1 MRNEQGKFVKGTS
14 GNPLGRPRVILTV
27 RDIAREHTEE
37 AIETLAAIMRDEV
50 APAAARISA
59 CTELLNRGHGR
70 PVDQRAMLMISAQ
83 LSSDRSVKEMS
94 TQEIIQKLSE
104 SLPFFRENFT
114 SKLASI
120 SGTEQRGRTMAN
132 DPSEAL

>member
-14 GNPLGRPRVILTV
+14 GNPLGRPRIILTV

-59 CTELLNRGHGR
+59 S
-70 PVDQRAMLMISAQ
+70 DISAMR
-83 LSSDRSVKEMS
+83 LGTMRPLVKS
-94 TQEIIQKLSE
+94 
-104 SLPFFRENFT
+104 FT
-114 SKLASI
+114 
-120 SGTEQRGRTMAN
+120 R
-132 DPSEAL
+132 P

>member
-37 AIETLAAIMRDEV
+37 AIETLAGIMRDEA

-70 PVDQRAMLMISAQ
+70 PVDQRAMLMIGAQ
-83 LSSDRSVKEMS
+83 LNSDRPIREWS
-94 TQEIIQKLSE
+94 TIELIERINDL
-104 SLPFFRENFT
+104 R
-114 SKLASI
+114 LA
-120 SGTEQRGRTMAN
+120 
-132 DPSEAL
+132 DEAAFAAP

>member
-70 PVDQRAMLMISAQ
+70 PVDQRAMLMIGAQ
-83 LSSDRSVKEMS
+83 LNSDRPIPEWS
-94 TQEIIQKLSE
+94 TAELIERINE
-104 SLPFFRENFT
+104 FAR
-114 SKLASI
+114 A
-120 SGTEQRGRTMAN
+120 A
-132 DPSEAL
+132 EALPPLSD

>member
-1 MRNEQGKFVKGTS
+1 MLQAPIFDS
-14 GNPLGRPRVILTV
+14 PSFDPLGRPRIILTV

-70 PVDQRAMLMISAQ
+70 PVDQRAMLMIGAQ
-83 LSSDRSVKEMS
+83 LNSDRPIREWS
-94 TQEIIQKLSE
+94 TTELIERINDL
-104 SLPFFRENFT
+104 R
-114 SKLASI
+114 LAD
-120 SGTEQRGRTMAN
+120 EP
-132 DPSEAL
+132 PSAKP

>member
-70 PVDQRAMLMISAQ
+70 PVDQRAMLMIGAQ
-83 LSSDRSVKEMS
+83 LNSDRPVREWS
-94 TQEIIQKLSE
+94 TQEILQKLSE
-104 SLPFFRENFT
+104 SLPFLRENV
-114 SKLASI
+114 A
-120 SGTEQRGRTMAN
+120 
-132 DPSEAL
+132 

>member
-14 GNPLGRPRVILTV
+14 GNPLGRPRIILTV

-70 PVDQRAMLMISAQ
+70 PVDQRAMLMIGAQ
-83 LSSDRSVKEMS
+83 LSSARPVREWS
-94 TQEIIQKLSE
+94 TKEIIDRLADYVICSPDEHALSSGE
-104 SLPFFRENFT
+104 AN
-114 SKLASI
+114 LASRA
-120 SGTEQRGRTMAN
+120 SR
-132 DPSEAL
+132 

>member
-14 GNPLGRPRVILTV
+14 GNPLGRPRIILTV

-70 PVDQRAMLMISAQ
+70 PVDQRAMLMIGAQ
-83 LSSDRSVKEMS
+83 LSSDRPVREWS
-94 TQEIIQKLSE
+94 TKEIID
-104 SLPFFRENFT
+104 R
-114 SKLASI
+114 LADYETCSPNEHAMSI
-120 SGTEQRGRTMAN
+120 SKAIPYSGTHAE
-132 DPSEAL
+132 EAEA

>member
-14 GNPLGRPRVILTV
+14 GNPLGRPRIILTV

-37 AIETLAAIMRDEV
+37 AIKTLAAIMRDEV

-70 PVDQRAMLMISAQ
+70 PVDQRAMLMIGAQ
-83 LSSDRSVKEMS
+83 LSSDRSIKEMS
-94 TQEIIQKLSE
+94 TKEIIDRLADYVTCSPDE
-104 SLPFFRENFT
+104 HALPCGEASSRRANF
-114 SKLASI
+114 
-120 SGTEQRGRTMAN
+120 
-132 DPSEAL
+132 

>member
-14 GNPLGRPRVILTV
+14 GNPLGRPRIILTV
-27 RDIAREHTEE
+27 RDIASEHTEE

-70 PVDQRAMLMISAQ
+70 PVDQLAMLMIGAQ
-83 LSSDRSVKEMS
+83 LNSDRPVREWY
-94 TQEIIQKLSE
+94 TQEILQKLSE
-104 SLPFFRENFT
+104 SLPFLRENV
-114 SKLASI
+114 A
-120 SGTEQRGRTMAN
+120 
-132 DPSEAL
+132 

>member
-1 MRNEQGKFVKGTS
+1 MRNEKGRFVKGTS
-14 GNPLGRPRVILTV
+14 GNPLGRPRVIMTV

-70 PVDQRAMLMISAQ
+70 PVDQRAMLMIGAQ
-83 LSSDRSVKEMS
+83 LNSDRPIREWS
-94 TQEIIQKLSE
+94 TAELIDRINEWKLFNE
-104 SLPFFRENFT
+104 APPL
-114 SKLASI
+114 
-120 SGTEQRGRTMAN
+120 
-132 DPSEAL
+132 DPSK

>member
-37 AIETLAAIMRDEV
+37 AIETLAAIMRDEA

-70 PVDQRAMLMISAQ
+70 PVDQRAMLMIGAQ
-83 LSSDRSVKEMS
+83 LNSDRPVREWS
-94 TQEIIQKLSE
+94 TQEILQKLSE
-104 SLPFFRENFT
+104 SLPFLRENV
-114 SKLASI
+114 A
-120 SGTEQRGRTMAN
+120 
-132 DPSEAL
+132 

>member
-37 AIETLAAIMRDEV
+37 AIETLAAIMRDDV

-70 PVDQRAMLMISAQ
+70 PVDQRAMLMIGAQ
-83 LSSDRSVKEMS
+83 LNSDRPVREWS
-94 TQEIIQKLSE
+94 TKEIID
-104 SLPFFRENFT
+104 R
-114 SKLASI
+114 LADYETCSPNEHAVSI
-120 SGTEQRGRTMAN
+120 SNAIPYSGAHAE
-132 DPSEAL
+132 EAEA

>member
-14 GNPLGRPRVILTV
+14 GNPLGRPRIILTV

-59 CTELLNRGHGR
+59 CTEILNRGHGR
-70 PVDQRAMLMISAQ
+70 PVDQRAMLMIGAQ
-83 LSSDRSVKEMS
+83 LSSDRPVREWS
-94 TQEIIQKLSE
+94 TKEIID
-104 SLPFFRENFT
+104 R
-114 SKLASI
+114 LADYETCSPNEHAMSI
-120 SGTEQRGRTMAN
+120 SKAIPYSGTHAE
-132 DPSEAL
+132 EAEA

>member
-70 PVDQRAMLMISAQ
+70 PVDQRAMLMIGAQ
-83 LSSDRSVKEMS
+83 LTSDKPAWEMS
-94 TQEIIQKLSE
+94 TAELIERINELR
-104 SLPFFRENFT
+104 P
-114 SKLASI
+114 
-120 SGTEQRGRTMAN
+120 
-132 DPSEAL
+132 

>member
-37 AIETLAAIMRDEV
+37 AIETLAAIMRDEA

-70 PVDQRAMLMISAQ
+70 PVDQRAMLMIGAQ
-83 LSSDRSVKEMS
+83 LKSDRPIREWS
-94 TQEIIQKLSE
+94 TTELIERINDLRLADE
-104 SLPFFRENFT
+104 PPFA
-114 SKLASI
+114 K
-120 SGTEQRGRTMAN
+120 
-132 DPSEAL
+132 P

>member
-1 MRNEQGKFVKGTS
+1 MRNEQGKFVKGSS

-37 AIETLAAIMRDEV
+37 AIETLAAIMRDEA

-70 PVDQRAMLMISAQ
+70 PVDQRAMLMIGAQ
-83 LSSDRSVKEMS
+83 LGTHRSVKDMS
-94 TQEIIQKLSE
+94 TQEIIEQLVE
-104 SLPFFRENFT
+104 HFP
-114 SKLASI
+114 SI
-120 SGTEQRGRTMAN
+120 S
-132 DPSEAL
+132 DHVSEAPFSDLSA

>member
-1 MRNEQGKFVKGTS
+1 MRNELGKFVKGTS
-14 GNPLGRPRVILTV
+14 GNPLGRPRIILTV

-70 PVDQRAMLMISAQ
+70 PVYQRAMLMIGAQ
-83 LSSDRSVKEMS
+83 LNSDRPVREWS
-94 TQEIIQKLSE
+94 TTELIERINDL
-104 SLPFFRENFT
+104 R
-114 SKLASI
+114 LAD
-120 SGTEQRGRTMAN
+120 EQPLAK
-132 DPSEAL
+132 P

>member
-14 GNPLGRPRVILTV
+14 GNPLGRPRIILTV

-70 PVDQRAMLMISAQ
+70 PVDQRAMLMIGAQ
-83 LSSDRSVKEMS
+83 LNSDRSVREWS
-94 TQEIIQKLSE
+94 TKEIIDRLVDYVTCSPDEHALS
-104 SLPFFRENFT
+104 S
-114 SKLASI
+114 SKAIPYSDAHA
-120 SGTEQRGRTMAN
+120 E
-132 DPSEAL
+132 EAEA

>member
-14 GNPLGRPRVILTV
+14 GNPLGRPRIILTV

-70 PVDQRAMLMISAQ
+70 PVDQRAMLMIGAQ
-83 LSSDRSVKEMS
+83 LNSDRPIREWS
-94 TQEIIQKLSE
+94 TKEIIERLADYETCSPDKHTL
-104 SLPFFRENFT
+104 T
-114 SKLASI
+114 SSKTI
-120 SGTEQRGRTMAN
+120 SSSSAN
-132 DPSEAL
+132 ECLT

>member
-14 GNPLGRPRVILTV
+14 GNPLGRPRIILTV

-70 PVDQRAMLMISAQ
+70 PVDQRAMLMIGAQ
-83 LSSDRSVKEMS
+83 LSSDRPVREWS
-94 TQEIIQKLSE
+94 TKEIIERLADYETCSPDEHALS
-104 SLPFFRENFT
+104 S
-114 SKLASI
+114 SKAS
-120 SGTEQRGRTMAN
+120 SSSSAN
-132 DPSEAL
+132 ECLT

>member
-70 PVDQRAMLMISAQ
+70 PVDQRAMLMIGAQ
-83 LSSDRSVKEMS
+83 LNSDRSVREWS
-94 TQEIIQKLSE
+94 TKEIIDRLADYVICSPDEHALS
-104 SLPFFRENFT
+104 SSDDNSPL
-114 SKLASI
+114 SAD
-120 SGTEQRGRTMAN
+120 GC
-132 DPSEAL
+132 

>member
-14 GNPLGRPRVILTV
+14 GNPLGRPRIILTV
-27 RDIAREHTEE
+27 RDLAREHTEE

-70 PVDQRAMLMISAQ
+70 PVDQRAMLMIGAQ
-83 LSSDRSVKEMS
+83 LNSDRPVKEWS
-94 TQEIIQKLSE
+94 TKEIIDRLADYETCSTDE
-104 SLPFFRENFT
+104 HAMSS
-114 SKLASI
+114 SKAI
-120 SGTEQRGRTMAN
+120 PYSGAHTE
-132 DPSEAL
+132 EAEA

>member
-37 AIETLAAIMRDEV
+37 AIETLAAIMSDEV

-70 PVDQRAMLMISAQ
+70 PVDQRAMLMIGAQ
-83 LSSDRSVKEMS
+83 LSTDKTAREMS
-94 TQEIIQKLSE
+94 TAELIERINELR
-104 SLPFFRENFT
+104 P
-114 SKLASI
+114 
-120 SGTEQRGRTMAN
+120 
-132 DPSEAL
+132 

>member
-14 GNPLGRPRVILTV
+14 GNPLGRPRIILTV

-70 PVDQRAMLMISAQ
+70 PVDQRAMLMIGAQ
-83 LSSDRSVKEMS
+83 LSSDRPVREWS
-94 TQEIIQKLSE
+94 TKEIIDRLADYETCSPDEHALS
-104 SLPFFRENFT
+104 
-114 SKLASI
+114 
-120 SGTEQRGRTMAN
+120 G
-132 DPSEAL
+132 SEAGSLSSAHAEEVEA

>member
-37 AIETLAAIMRDEV
+37 AIGTLAAIMRDEV

-70 PVDQRAMLMISAQ
+70 PVDQRAMLMIGAQ
-83 LSSDRSVKEMS
+83 LQSDRSVREWS
-94 TQEIIQKLSE
+94 TKEIIDRLADFVTCSPDEHALSSSNANP
-104 SLPFFRENFT
+104 SLR
-114 SKLASI
+114 SHAV
-120 SGTEQRGRTMAN
+120 
-132 DPSEAL
+132 EAEA

>member
-27 RDIAREHTEE
+27 RDIAREHTGE
-37 AIETLAAIMRDEV
+37 AIETLAAIMRDDA

-70 PVDQRAMLMISAQ
+70 PVDQRAMLMIGAQ

-94 TQEIIQKLSE
+94 TQEIIQKLAE
-104 SLPFFRENFT
+104 SFPSVRENI
-114 SKLASI
+114 A
-120 SGTEQRGRTMAN
+120 
-132 DPSEAL
+132 

>member
-1 MRNEQGKFVKGTS
+1 MRNELGKFVKGTS

-70 PVDQRAMLMISAQ
+70 PVDQRAMLMIGAQ
-83 LSSDRSVKEMS
+83 LSSDRPVREWS
-94 TQEIIQKLSE
+94 TKEIIDWISE
-104 SLPFFRENFT
+104 HN
-114 SKLASI
+114 LA
-120 SGTEQRGRTMAN
+120 
-132 DPSEAL
+132 